1 MKDEEIL
8 QESLQ
13 EFSNLQA
20 YRAVHAEQWE
30 EIAEI
35 LLPES
40 RNTFYYG
47 NYKFP
52 GLKLTDR
59 QVDSTGMIALWRFGA
74 ILDSLLTPRN
84 TTWHLLQGEGEYVK
98 KNRAAKLWFE
108 EANRLLFKY
117 RYSPISNFSGQ
128 NQCVYQSLGAFGT
141 GPMFVD
147 QAVDENDRPLRAIR
161 YKHMPLGEVFMRE
174 NHQGLVNGFCR
185 WFRLTAQQ
193 AVSQFRDAN
202 GNSTLPTALAERIQN
217 STSQTPYDF
226 LWRVVPRTDFD
237 RKRKD
242 VKGKPY
248 ASYYISLTTNE
259 LITEGGFRKFP
270 LCASRYVQAP
280 GEVYGRSPASMVL
293 PTLKTINAIKK
304 DQLTQSH
311 RAVNPVY
318 LTEDDGIVGWS
329 MRPGSL
335 NKGGMRNG
343 KKTVEMLDIGQPSV
357 TDEALSKE
365 AAIIESAFLTDL
377 FKILLGDPK
386 IFTATQIVE
395 MMAQRGILI
404 APTVGR
410 QQSEYLGPLID
421 RELDILMSLRLL
433 PPMPPAILEARGE
446 YNVQYASP
454 LQRDQRAQEVAAFQ
468 RTLDMATAVANVSG
482 DTSIFD
488 NFDFPTA
495 MPAIADINGVPE
507 SWMAGADQMAQKAKA
522 RAEAQ
527 QRQEAIQ
534 AAPAMAALT
543 KANAA
548 AAGKGAQIGP
558 SGQPQPQGPAAGPQP
573 QA

>member
-52 GLKLTDR
+52 GQKLTDR

-84 TTWHLLQGEGEYVK
+84 TTWHLLQGEGDYVK
-98 KNRAAKLWFE
+98 KNRDARLWFE

-147 QAVDENDRPLRAIR
+147 QAVDENDIPVRALR
-161 YKHMPLGEVFMRE
+161 YKHMPLGEIFMRE
-174 NHQGLVNGFCR
+174 NHQGLVNGYCR

-193 AVSQFRDAN
+193 AISQFSDDI
-202 GNSTLPTALAERIQN
+202 PTALKERIEK
-217 STSQTPYDF
+217 SSSQTPYDF
-226 LWRVVPRTDFD
+226 LQRVCPRKDYD

-242 VKGKPY
+242 AKGKPY
-248 ASYYISLTTNE
+248 ASYYISITTGE
-259 LITEGGFRKFP
+259 LITEKGFRKFP

-343 KKTVEMLDIGQPSV
+343 RKTVEMLDIGQPAV
-357 TDEALSKE
+357 TDEALQKE
-365 AAIIESAFLTDL
+365 TAIIESAFLTDL

-421 RELDILMSLRLL
+421 RELDLLQNLRLL

-468 RTLDMATAVANVSG
+468 RTLDLATAVANVSG
-482 DTSIFD
+482 DASIFD

-495 MPAIADINGVPE
+495 LPSIADINGVPE
-507 SWMAGADQMAQKAKA
+507 SWMASPDKMAQKAKV

-534 AAPAMAALT
+534 AAPAQAALT
-543 KANAA
+543 KANAMA
-548 AAGKGAQIGP
+548 ASKGAQIGP
-558 SGQPQPQGPAAGPQP
+558 GGQPQPQPQP
-573 QA
+573 QQGA

>member
-1 MKDEEIL
+1 MKDEDIV
-8 QESLQ
+8 QESMQ
-13 EFSNLQA
+13 EFSGLQA

-30 EIAEI
+30 EIAELI
-35 LLPES
+35 LPTS

-52 GLKLTDR
+52 GQKLTDR
-59 QVDSTGMIALWRFGA
+59 QVDSTGMLALWRFGA

-84 TTWHLLQGEGEYVK
+84 VTWHLLQGEGDYVK
-98 KNRAAKLWFE
+98 KDRAARLWFE

-128 NQCVYQSLGAFGT
+128 NQNVYQSLGAFGT

-147 QAVDENDRPLRAIR
+147 QAVDENNTPLKALR
-161 YKHMPLGEVFMRE
+161 YKHMPLGEVFLRE
-174 NHQGLVNGFCR
+174 NHQGLVDGYCR
-185 WFRLTAQQ
+185 WFRLTANQ
-193 AVSQFRDAN
+193 ACTQFGDK
-202 GNSTLPTALAERIQN
+202 TPERIKEQAAKYA
-217 STSQTPYDF
+217 QQPLDF
-226 LWRVVPRTDFD
+226 LQRVCPRNDYD
-237 RKRKD
+237 KKRKD
-242 VKGKPY
+242 AKGKPY

-259 LITEGGFRKFP
+259 LITEGGYRKFP

-280 GEVYGRSPASMVL
+280 GEVYGRSPATMVL
-293 PTLKTINAIKK
+293 PTLKTINAMKK

-318 LTEDDGIVGWS
+318 LTEDDGIIGFS
-329 MRPGSL
+329 MRPGAI

-343 KKTVEMLDIGQPSV
+343 RKTIEMLDIGQPQV
-357 TDEALSKE
+357 TDEAMTKE
-365 AAIIESAFLTDL
+365 AAIIDGAFLVDL

-395 MMAQRGILI
+395 MMSQRGILI

-421 RELDILMSLRLL
+421 RELDLLQNMRLL
-433 PPMPPAILEARGE
+433 PPPPPAILEARGE

-468 RTLDMATAVANVSG
+468 RTIDMATAVANVSG
-482 DTSIFD
+482 DPSIFD
-488 NFDFPTA
+488 TFDFGTA
-495 MPAIADINGVPE
+495 LPAVADINGVPE
-507 SWMAGADQMAQKAKA
+507 SWMASDQQKAQKAKV

-558 SGQPQPQGPAAGPQP
+558 GGQPQPQGPAVQP